1 MGIWEAGPDRILR
14 ARVLLTGRFAVVSG
28 VVSRVVSRLTL
39 PLLPARVAMYFNA
52 WGWLDACVSKHV
64 GVFVVLVLSLAFA
77 LLAVPFRSIPSWSL
91 MVANLLLLLAHV
103 PGMALPNPGVRWAI
117 AVLLWIAKW
126 SPGDQ
131 LRPPPVLGV
140 TTFPDAHGRVVLKGP
155 GCAGRWSLGEQPCSK
170 SGYQKPTLPTL
181 KPSGCRSWS
190 SGNQAAG

>member
-1 MGIWEAGPDRILR
+1 M
-14 ARVLLTGRFAVVSG
+14 VSD
-28 VVSRVVSRLTL
+28 VASRMVSRLTL

-64 GVFVVLVLSLAFA
+64 GVFVVPVLSLAFA
-77 LLAVPFRSIPSWSL
+77 LLAVPFRSIPPWSL

-126 SPGDQ
+126 SPADQ
-131 LRPPPVLGV
+131 LRSPPVPHV
-140 TTFPDAHGRVVLKGP
+140 TTFPDAHGWLVLKGP

-170 SGYQKPTLPTL
+170 C
-181 KPSGCRSWS
+181 GC
-190 SGNQAAG
+190 